1 MTIRRKGLARRK
13 FLGTAASAAA
23 FTAAPYVKRARA
35 AETVRVGFD
44 APLTGDVAAWG
55 LPGLY
60 GCEIWAEKV
69 NAAGGIN
76 VGGTPHMVELVS
88 YDNEYLADK
97 ALTGAKKLVLEDG
110 VKIVLQLGGTDALA
124 TAEFMTAN
132 KMLSTTLV
140 PADLSPDTK
149 YLLAPCEVH
158 PIYNATGVDWLAR
171 NHPELKTVALVAQD
185 DTLGRPSVATYR
197 AAFEAA
203 GMEIVHDSFFD
214 VASTDFAPIV
224 TSMLASKPDVLC
236 FDTAY
241 PDFIN
246 LLNEQ
251 SFLQGFEG
259 TIISCTLDN
268 YWVILEKTSAAF
280 LEGNV
285 FQFPD
290 FDDAALNEPQINF
303 KDANDFYA
311 EYTNRYPGAWN
322 AVSWEYAAILQL
334 WQSAVEKAGSVEPD
348 AVLEAMKAGGTG
360 DHAFGPAV
368 WWGEELFGINNALVG
383 NWPVVQ
389 MQGGKAKIVEYG
401 SIPAWWDKNKN
412 LMIKHFE
419 DLGEMWYQRT

>member
-23 FTAAPYVKRARA
+23 FTAAPYVKRTRA

-69 NAAGGIN
+69 NAAGGID
-76 VGGTPHMVELVS
+76 VGGTPHMVELIS

-140 PADLSPDTK
+140 PADLSPDTT

-203 GMEIVHDSFFD
+203 NMEIVHDSFFD

-224 TSMLASKPDVLC
+224 TSMLAAKPDVLC

-290 FDDAALNEPQINF
+290 FDDPALNEPQINF
-303 KDANDFYA
+303 KDANNFFA
-311 EYTNRYPGAWN
+311 EYNKRYPGAWN

-348 AVLEAMKAGGTG
+348 AVLEAMKADGTG

-389 MQGGKAKIVEYG
+389 MQNGKAKIVEYG